1 MEQAALGAVI
11 DRARGGEAAAF
22 SELYRHLHP
31 RVMGL
36 CRHMLGA
43 RAAAEDA
50 TSEIFMRLQRALGD
64 YDPSRPF
71 PAYVLAIAKRHCI
84 DRLRRQSLERR
95 LFEAEADAPP
105 LEDAATPSPLD
116 AVLRAETRDTV
127 REALKKLPER
137 QRHVLIL
144 RYTCELSYDEI
155 AESTGLG
162 RNQVAVLIFR
172 AKAALRQVLVP
183 GRKEKP

>member
-36 CRHMLGA
+36 CRHMMGT

-50 TSEIFMRLQRALGD
+50 ASEVFLRLQRALAD
-64 YDPSRPF
+64 YDPTRPF

-84 DRLRRQSLERR
+84 DKLRRQNLERR

-105 LEDAATPSPLD
+105 IHDAVTPSPLD
-116 AVLRAETRDTV
+116 AVLQTERRDTV
-127 REALKKLPER
+127 REALKKLTER
-137 QRHVLIL
+137 QRQVLVL

-155 AESTGLG
+155 AEATGLG

-172 AKAALRQVLVP
+172 AKAALRQVLAP

>member
-11 DRARGGEAAAF
+11 DRARSGETAAF
-22 SELYRHLHP
+22 SELYRHLRP

-36 CRHMLGA
+36 CRHMLGS

-50 TSEIFMRLQRALGD
+50 TSEVFLRLQRALAD
-64 YDPSRPF
+64 YDPARSF
-71 PAYVLAIAKRHCI
+71 PAWILAIAKRHCI
-84 DRLRRQSLERR
+84 DRLRRANLERR

-105 LEDAATPSPLD
+105 VQDAVTPSPLD
-116 AVLRAETRDTV
+116 AVLLAEKRDVV
-127 REALKKLPER
+127 REALKKLPEK
-137 QRHVLIL
+137 QRHVLVL

-155 AESTGLG
+155 AEATGLG

-172 AKAALRQVLVP
+172 AKAALRRVLEP
-183 GRKEKP
+183 GRREKS